1 MNLLIQLAV
10 SSGMVASTA
19 LLHLAGLA
27 GLIGLLQAHGPKLR
41 TPHPRLDQALLML
54 IAVFSLFVLHAA
66 EIWLYAALYLVVGEI
81 PDFEDALY
89 FSTSTYAT
97 IGYGDL
103 VLSRA
108 WRIVGAIEGV
118 NGIILLGWSTAFFVS
133 IVQRLGVLERRGG
146 PDGSEGGGN

>member
-1 MNLLIQLAV
+1 MSLFWQLFAATLLV
-10 SSGMVASTA
+10 GFTA

-27 GLIGLLQAHGPKLR
+27 GLIALIQAHGKRVR
-41 TPHPRLDQALLML
+41 TPHVRLNQALLVLVAVFAL
-54 IAVFSLFVLHAA
+54 IALHGV
-66 EIWLYAALYLVVGEI
+66 EIWLYATVYALVGEF
-81 PDFEDALY
+81 PAFEDALY

-103 VLSRA
+103 VLSPA

-133 IVQRLGVLERRGG
+133 IVGRLAELERDD
-146 PDGSEGGGN
+146 PP

>member
-1 MNLLIQLAV
+1 MTLVSQLLASTVL
-10 SSGMVASTA
+10 VALTA

-27 GLIGLLQAHGPKLR
+27 LLIFLLQTHGGRVR
-41 TPHPRLDQALLML
+41 TVHIRLDQALLVL
-54 IAVFSLFVLHAA
+54 SAVFTLFALHGV
-66 EIWLYAALYLVVGEI
+66 EIWLYAAVYAVAG
-81 PDFEDALY
+81 PFRDFEDALY

-133 IVQRLGVLERRGG
+133 IVRRLAELEG
-146 PDGSEGGGN
+146 PDGVWTRA

>member
-1 MNLLIQLAV
+1 MSLVWQLFASTV
-10 SSGMVASTA
+10 LVAFTA

-27 GLIGLLQAHGPKLR
+27 GLIALLQAHGKRVR
-41 TPHPRLDQALLML
+41 TPHVRLNQALLVL
-54 IAVFSLFVLHAA
+54 IAVFALIALHGI
-66 EIWLYAALYLVVGEI
+66 EIWLYAAVYTLVGEF
-81 PDFEDALY
+81 PAFEDALY

-103 VLSRA
+103 VLSPA

-133 IVQRLGVLERRGG
+133 IVGQLAELERND
-146 PDGSEGGGN
+146 PP

>member
-1 MNLLIQLAV
+1 VSLVSQLFASTV
-10 SSGMVASTA
+10 LVALTA

-27 GLIGLLQAHGPKLR
+27 ALIALLQRHGGRVR
-41 TPHPRLDQALLML
+41 TVHVRLDQALLVL
-54 IAVFSLFVLHAA
+54 IAVFTLFLLHGV
-66 EIWLYAALYLVVGEI
+66 EIWLYAAVYAVAGEFR
-81 PDFEDALY
+81 DFEDALY

-103 VLSRA
+103 VLSRS

-133 IVQRLGVLERRGG
+133 IVRRLAELEG
-146 PDGSEGGGN
+146 PDSEWNRA

>member
-1 MNLLIQLAV
+1 MSLISQLFASTV
-10 SSGMVASTA
+10 LVALTA

-27 GLIGLLQAHGPKLR
+27 ALIALLQTHGRKVR
-41 TPHPRLDQALLML
+41 TVHVRLDQALLVL
-54 IAVFSLFVLHAA
+54 IAVFTLFLLHGV
-66 EIWLYAALYLVVGEI
+66 EIWLYAAAYAVAGEFR
-81 PDFEDALY
+81 DFEDALY

-133 IVQRLGVLERRGG
+133 IVRRLAELEG
-146 PDGSEGGGN
+146 PEDSWSRI

>member
-1 MNLLIQLAV
+1 MSLVWQLFASTV
-10 SSGMVASTA
+10 LVAFTA

-27 GLIGLLQAHGPKLR
+27 GLIALLQAHGKRVR
-41 TPHPRLDQALLML
+41 TPHVRLNQALLVL
-54 IAVFSLFVLHAA
+54 IAVFALIALHGV
-66 EIWLYAALYLVVGEI
+66 EIWLYAAVYTLVGEF
-81 PDFEDALY
+81 PAFEDALY

-103 VLSRA
+103 VLSPA

-133 IVQRLGVLERRGG
+133 IVGQLAELERND
-146 PDGSEGGGN
+146 PP

>member
-1 MNLLIQLAV
+1 VSLISQLMV
-10 SSGMVASTA
+10 STVLVALTA

-27 GLIGLLQAHGPKLR
+27 VLIALLQAHAGR
-41 TPHPRLDQALLML
+41 VRMPHVRLTQALLVL
-54 IAVFSLFVLHAA
+54 ISVFALFALHGV
-66 EIWLYAALYLVVGEI
+66 EIWLYAAVYAAAGEI

-133 IVQRLGVLERRGG
+133 IVRRLAELERNGWAW
-146 PDGSEGGGN
+146 SEA

>member
-1 MNLLIQLAV
+1 MSLVSQLFASTV
-10 SSGMVASTA
+10 LVALTA

-27 GLIGLLQAHGPKLR
+27 ALIALLQRHAGRVR
-41 TPHPRLDQALLML
+41 TVHVRLDQALLVL
-54 IAVFSLFVLHAA
+54 IAVFTLFMLHGV
-66 EIWLYAALYLVVGEI
+66 EIWLYAAVYAVAGEFR
-81 PDFEDALY
+81 DFEDALY

-103 VLSRA
+103 VLSRS

-133 IVQRLGVLERRGG
+133 IVRRLAELEG
-146 PDGSEGGGN
+146 PDSEWNRA

>member
-1 MNLLIQLAV
+1 MSLVSQLLLSTV
-10 SSGMVASTA
+10 LVAATA
-19 LLHLAGLA
+19 LLHLAGVA
-27 GLIGLLQAHGPKLR
+27 ALIALLQTHGGRVR
-41 TPHPRLDQALLML
+41 TVHVRLDQVLLVL
-54 IAVFSLFVLHAA
+54 VAVFTLFALHGV
-66 EIWLYAALYLVVGEI
+66 EIWLYAAVYAVTGEI

-108 WRIVGAIEGV
+108 WRIVSAIEGV

-133 IVQRLGVLERRGG
+133 IVRRLADLERNDAVWTR
-146 PDGSEGGGN
+146 P

>member
-1 MNLLIQLAV
+1 MSLISQLMASTV
-10 SSGMVASTA
+10 LVALTA
-19 LLHLAGLA
+19 LLHLGGLA
-27 GLIGLLQAHGPKLR
+27 GLIALLQSHGGRVR
-41 TPHPRLDQALLML
+41 TPHVRLDQALLVL
-54 IAVFSLFVLHAA
+54 ISVFSLFTLHGI
-66 EIWLYAALYLVVGEI
+66 EIWLYAAVYTVVGEF
-81 PDFEDALY
+81 PDFQDALY

-133 IVQRLGVLERRGG
+133 IVRRLAELER
-146 PDGSEGGGN
+146 GSWAWSKT

>member
-1 MNLLIQLAV
+1 MFNVILILQLLV
-10 SSGMVASTA
+10 STGMVALTA
-19 LLHLAGLA
+19 LAHLAGLA
-27 GLIGLLQAHGPKLR
+27 VLIGLLQTHGARLR
-41 TPHPRLDQALLML
+41 TPHVRLDQALLL
-54 IAVFSLFVLHAA
+54 LVAVFSLFVLHGV
-66 EIWLYAALYLVVGEI
+66 EIWLYAAVYVGVGEFRS
-81 PDFEDALY
+81 FEDALY

-133 IVQRLGVLERRGG
+133 IVRRLADLERVEFR
-146 PDGSEGGGN
+146 PRDG

>member
-1 MNLLIQLAV
+1 VSLISQLL
-10 SSGMVASTA
+10 ASTVLVA
-19 LLHLAGLA
+19 LTVLFHIAGLA
-27 GLIGLLQAHGPKLR
+27 GLIALLQTHGGRVK
-41 TPHPRLDQALLML
+41 TPHVRLNQALLVL
-54 IAVFSLFVLHAA
+54 IAVFALFALHGV
-66 EIWLYAALYLVVGEI
+66 EIWLYAAVYALVGEF

-103 VLSRA
+103 VLSRS

-133 IVQRLGVLERRGG
+133 IVRRLAELE
-146 PDGSEGGGN
+146 GNDQTWGKA

>member
-1 MNLLIQLAV
+1 MSLVWQLFASTV
-10 SSGMVASTA
+10 LVASTA

-27 GLIGLLQAHGPKLR
+27 GLIALLQAHGKRVR
-41 TPHPRLDQALLML
+41 TPHVRLNQALLVL
-54 IAVFSLFVLHAA
+54 IAVFALIALHGI
-66 EIWLYAALYLVVGEI
+66 EIWLYAAVYTLVGEF
-81 PDFEDALY
+81 PAFEDALY

-103 VLSRA
+103 VLSPA

-133 IVQRLGVLERRGG
+133 IVGQLAELERND
-146 PDGSEGGGN
+146 PP

>member
-1 MNLLIQLAV
+1 MSLTFQLLASTVL
-10 SSGMVASTA
+10 VALTA

-27 GLIGLLQAHGPKLR
+27 ALIALLQTHGGRVR
-41 TPHPRLDQALLML
+41 TLHIRIDQALLVL
-54 IAVFSLFVLHAA
+54 IAVFTLFALHGV
-66 EIWLYAALYLVVGEI
+66 EIWLYAAVYAVAGEF

-103 VLSRA
+103 VLSPA

-133 IVQRLGVLERRGG
+133 IVRRLAELESPGAIWTKA
-146 PDGSEGGGN
+146 

>member
-1 MNLLIQLAV
+1 MNLISQLFASTV
-10 SSGMVASTA
+10 LVALTA

-27 GLIGLLQAHGPKLR
+27 ALIALLETHGGRVR
-41 TPHPRLDQALLML
+41 TVHVRLDQALLVL
-54 IAVFSLFVLHAA
+54 IAVFTLFLLHGV
-66 EIWLYAALYLVVGEI
+66 EIWLYAAVYAVAGEFR
-81 PDFEDALY
+81 DFEDALY

-133 IVQRLGVLERRGG
+133 IVRRLADLER
-146 PDGSEGGGN
+146 PDGEWNRA

>member
-1 MNLLIQLAV
+1 VSLLSQLLASTV
-10 SSGMVASTA
+10 LVALTA

-27 GLIGLLQAHGPKLR
+27 GLIALLQTHGGRLR
-41 TPHPRLDQALLML
+41 TPHVRLDQALLVL
-54 IAVFSLFVLHAA
+54 IAVFALFALHGV
-66 EIWLYAALYLVVGEI
+66 EIWLYAAVYTLAGEI

-103 VLSRA
+103 VLSRT

-133 IVQRLGVLERRGG
+133 IVRRLAELERNDWVSGRV
-146 PDGSEGGGN
+146 